1 MSDSGNSDSDSD
13 SDSDTCDDGKGI
25 IVPIQQ
31 HDVQRIVAGQVISD
45 LASTV
50 KELVDNA
57 LDSGS
62 KSVNSECFACNA

>member
-1 MSDSGNSDSDSD
+1 MSDSDDNGDGSD
-13 SDSDTCDDGKGI
+13 GAGL
-25 IVPIQQ
+25 IVPLQQ
-31 HDVQRIVAGQVISD
+31 STAKRIVAGQVISD

-62 KSVNSECFACNA
+62 KSVISE

>member
-1 MSDSGNSDSDSD
+1 MSDSGDSD

-31 HDVQRIVAGQVISD
+31 QDVQRIVAGQVISD

-62 KSVNSECFACNA
+62 KSVNSECFARNA

>member
-1 MSDSGNSDSDSD
+1 MVMSDSDDSD
-13 SDSDTCDDGKGI
+13 DDHDGVGL

-31 HDVQRIVAGQVISD
+31 HDVRRIVAGQVISD

-50 KELVDNA
+50 KELVDNG

-62 KSVNSECFACNA
+62 KSIHSEFTISLLS